1 MSSIVPM
8 AFLLILLILLA
19 GFVAARRGRRKLMRG
34 SGLVTA
40 YCRRQ
45 GWQQAPPDRDIN
57 ARTLLL

>member
-1 MSSIVPM
+1 M
-8 AFLLILLILLA
+8 AFLLILLIPLA
-19 GFVAARRGRRKLMRG
+19 GFVTARRGRRKLMRG